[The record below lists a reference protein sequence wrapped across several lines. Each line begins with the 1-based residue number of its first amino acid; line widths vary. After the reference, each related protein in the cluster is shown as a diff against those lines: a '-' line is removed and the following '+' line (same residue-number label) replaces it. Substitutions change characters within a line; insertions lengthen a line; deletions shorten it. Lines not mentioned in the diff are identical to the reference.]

1 MYNPDGYNG
10 NQQNPVISSP
20 LRPLYSMNNVPPR
33 YEVIKVN
40 GEAGAKNF
48 RMGPN
53 SSALL
58 LDNTAAIVWYAQTDG
73 TGYLTVTPFDI
84 TPHQIPKPIDM
95 NDLSARVTKLEE
107 IIANVQ
113 QSNIGTTKQSKK
125 QRQQSIAADSELDQS
140 ASNSAS

>member
-1 MYNPDGYNG
+1 MP
-10 NQQNPVISSP
+10 QP
-20 LRPLYSMNNVPPR
+20 LRPLYSMNNAPR

-53 SSALL
+53 SNALL

-84 TPHQIPKPIDM
+84 TPHQTPKPVDM

-113 QSNIGTTKQSKK
+113 QSNTGATKQPKK
-125 QRQQSIAADSELDQS
+125 QRQQSVAVDSNLDQS
-140 ASNSAS
+140 ASNSTT